1 MMSVNKMKRCKFID
15 RQQGFTLL
23 EVLIAIVVLSFGLLG
38 LAALQL
44 KALQDSHSSYQFSI
58 ANLAAKDIR
67 ERLWAALLDDSIYA
81 EQGKVTCPWVS
92 SDASIE
98 NKDTRL
104 TNVII
109 RAEEAWTK
117 EGDGE
122 EKLPAMTVS
131 ITYVPE
137 CEYIVTI
144 GWRDDRNGLEED
156 DDGLRT
162 NLNYYVRLPGYPFDP
177 DLAGGDGE

>member
-1 MMSVNKMKRCKFID
+1 MMSVNKLKRCKFID

-67 ERLWAALLDDSIYA
+67 ERLWAALLV
-81 EQGKVTCPWVS
+81 EVEGQGRVTCP
-92 SDASIE
+92 SD
-98 NKDTRL
+98 KDKDVRL
-104 TNVII
+104 SDVVGH
-109 RAEEAWTK
+109 AEKAWTN
-117 EGDGE
+117 ESGDE
-122 EKLPAMTVS
+122 EKLPAMEVS
-131 ITYVPE
+131 ISYVPE
-137 CEYIVTI
+137 CEYTVTI
-144 GWRDDRNGLEED
+144 SWRDDRNGLEEAGV
-156 DDGLRT
+156 DGLRT

>member
-1 MMSVNKMKRCKFID
+1 MSVNKLVKCRFID

-67 ERLWAALLDDSIYA
+67 EKLWAALLVDAVYI
-81 EQGKVTCPWVS
+81 EQGRVTCPSDKIKDARLSNVVS
-92 SDASIE
+92 
-98 NKDTRL
+98 
-104 TNVII
+104 
-109 RAEEAWTK
+109 RAKEAWTS
-117 EGDGE
+117 EGDVE

-131 ITYVPE
+131 ISYVPE
-137 CEYIVTI
+137 CEYEVTI
-144 GWRDDRNGLEED
+144 GWRDDRNGLEEEGV
-156 DDGLRT
+156 DGLIT

-177 DLAGGDGE
+177 DLAGEDGG